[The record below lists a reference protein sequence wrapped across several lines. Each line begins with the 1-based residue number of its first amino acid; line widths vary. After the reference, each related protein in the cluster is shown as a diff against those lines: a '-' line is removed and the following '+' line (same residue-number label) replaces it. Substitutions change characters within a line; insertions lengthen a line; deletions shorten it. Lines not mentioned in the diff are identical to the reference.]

1 MSSSFD
7 QLLDAL
13 GQPSPVLPKVDLNF
27 LSDLDASQVE
37 RLRKL
42 WTRLDATRRREIMG
56 ELGRLA
62 QEHIELNFDRVDRMA
77 LSDPDSEVRRF
88 AIDNLWE
95 SEDPALV
102 PALVRGV
109 TADSEPSVR
118 AAAAA
123 ALGAFVYLGEVDRL
137 PAEALAEVERALLHA
152 VQDAD
157 EIVRLRSLESLGY
170 SSRAEVPSLIREAYR
185 STAESRRRSSLLAMA
200 RSADD
205 AWKTEVLAELRSPS
219 PLLRLEATKAAGEL
233 ELQESIRE
241 LIDLVEDGDPGIH
254 RAAIWSLG
262 QVGGKRPGEF
272 LSRLLEATEDGDEAG
287 LIEDALDQLA
297 FVEGTRELT
306 LLDVDED
313 DEETDEVDE
322 DEVEVEIEDEI
333 ETEDEEPS

>member
-27 LSDLDASQVE
+27 LSDLDGAQVE

-42 WTRLDATRRREIMG
+42 WTRLDPIRRREIMG

-62 QEHIELNFDRVDRMA
+62 QEHFELNFERVDRMA
-77 LSDPDSEVRRF
+77 LSDPDSEVRRL

-95 SEDPALV
+95 SEDPGLV
-102 PALVRGV
+102 PALDRAL

-137 PAEALAEVERALLHA
+137 PAEDLAEVERALLHA
-152 VQDAD
+152 VQDED

-170 SSRAEVPSLIREAYR
+170 SSRPEVPSLIGDAYR
-185 STAESRRRSSLLAMA
+185 SSDESRRRSSLLAMA

-219 PLLRLEATKAAGEL
+219 PVLRLEATKAAGEL
-233 ELQESIRE
+233 ELQESIQE
-241 LIDLVEDGDPGIH
+241 LIDLVEDGDQGIH

-297 FVEGTRELT
+297 FVEGTRDLT

-313 DEETDEVDE
+313 DEETAYE
-322 DEVEVEIEDEI
+322 DEIESEDEI